1 MSIVLIVIYCLT
13 AAVIIFGLT
22 FQNEL
27 LDEKQRQRRQSPKV
41 ISIEAGRRKAARLRR
56 RA

>member
-1 MSIVLIVIYCLT
+1 MSIVLIVIYCLV
-13 AAVIIFGLT
+13 AAVVIFGLT

-27 LDEKQRQRRQSPKV
+27 LEEKQRNRKRSASV
-41 ISIEAGRRKAARLRR
+41 ISIEAGKRNTIKLHR

>member
-1 MSIVLIVIYCLT
+1 MSIVLIVIYCLV
-13 AAVIIFGLT
+13 AAVLIFGLT

-27 LDEKQRQRRQSPKV
+27 LDEKQRKQKRTATV
-41 ISIEAGRRKAARLRR
+41 INIEAGRRSTAKLHR